1 MFDIFIEL
9 QRLSLLKKFKIKY
22 IFLIIRKLIEKNP
35 QSSLKSTVRMPKEK
49 RKHLSCRK
57 QVCTALTALIKKSNQ
72 LSAEALNN

>member
-35 QSSLKSTVRMPKEK
+35 QSSLKSTVMGCQK
-49 RKHLSCRK
+49 RKENICRVASK
-57 QVCTALTALIKKSNQ
+57 FVQ
-72 LSAEALNN
+72 L